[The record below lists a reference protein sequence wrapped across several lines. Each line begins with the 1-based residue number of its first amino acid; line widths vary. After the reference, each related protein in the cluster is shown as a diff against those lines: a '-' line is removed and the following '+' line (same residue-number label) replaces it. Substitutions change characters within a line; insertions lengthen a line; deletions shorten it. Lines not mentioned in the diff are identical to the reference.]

1 MTCLKLFWEKICKEV
16 EHFSISPPG
25 LPRRHKAPRRFEEGD
40 AESVFPETPDD
51 YYRPIYFEALD
62 LITTSIT
69 DRFNRPGY
77 NFFHNVQNLI
87 LKAVQGLDYEAELK
101 CVANFYTTDFNYELL
116 KNSAGDTES

>member
-1 MTCLKLFWEKICKEV
+1 M
-16 EHFSISPPG
+16 
-25 LPRRHKAPRRFEEGD
+25 
-40 AESVFPETPDD
+40 FPETPDD

-77 NFFHNVQNLI
+77 NFFHNVQNRI
-87 LKAVQGLDYEAELK
+87 LKAVLQGLDYEAELQ